1 MKTSPRLTRRGFT
14 AAELTIGMLITTLVA
29 AAGGALMLAVSQG
42 WTHVTGTSMAQV
54 QIARTNESLEQLLRG
69 ARMIG
74 RYRAGTL
81 NDPAATPAAV
91 LVWREDLAPFDGIP
105 QFDELAVVEYDGTK
119 KQLVLYRPEF
129 ETEAARAAGNTNY
142 TTALLSLDG
151 MIEVFKDSQYSTPYA
166 LNAEGELTG
175 CCFNV
180 VAANNKGSKPS
191 FEFTL
196 QFTAGGRTTMQYG
209 TATLRSPTD

>member
-1 MKTSPRLTRRGFT
+1 MVLWYEAVMDYSSSFFFFLLIRRPPRSTLFPY
-14 AAELTIGMLITTLVA
+14 TTLFR
-29 AAGGALMLAVSQG
+29 S
-42 WTHVTGTSMAQV
+42 
-54 QIARTNESLEQLLRG
+54 
-69 ARMIG
+69 
-74 RYRAGTL
+74 
-81 NDPAATPAAV
+81 
-91 LVWREDLAPFDGIP
+91 WREDLAPFDGIP